1 MTDMR
6 PTQLKMQ
13 CDDSSGERKK
23 EREREREEEKET
35 NYNVVG
41 FILDARAKYFTQRQK
56 HKWK

>member
-23 EREREREEEKET
+23 EREREREGE
-35 NYNVVG
+35 NVCVSDG
-41 FILDARAKYFTQRQK
+41 RGSGKGDNGGDWEVPTRSDK
-56 HKWK
+56 